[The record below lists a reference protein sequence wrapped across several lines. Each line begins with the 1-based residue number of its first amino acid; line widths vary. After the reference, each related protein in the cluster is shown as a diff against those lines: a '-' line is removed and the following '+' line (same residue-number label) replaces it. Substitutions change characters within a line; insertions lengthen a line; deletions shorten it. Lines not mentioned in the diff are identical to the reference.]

1 MKKLILSVAML
12 AAGAAAYAQKP
23 AAGNITTEIGLTNLL
38 GAPSNPSTLNLN
50 DATSGDPV
58 GMLRFRYFLSEGMAV
73 RANLAFGMA
82 TANEVIDDDGLLPVV
97 DKSEAT
103 VKGTTFGISLG
114 IEKHLEGTSK
124 LSPYLGAEFG
134 FLSQT
139 GSAEVTNYD
148 GTNFSKGTSTEITGG
163 GTTTLALNALIGA
176 DYYITERVY
185 FGAELGIG
193 LFASSNTADGERKV
207 TNSGTSVTTKVFGSS
222 ASGFGLAPNAMGVI
236 RLGIILF

>member
-1 MKKLILSVAML
+1 
-12 AAGAAAYAQKP
+12 
-23 AAGNITTEIGLTNLL
+23 
-38 GAPSNPSTLNLN
+38 
-50 DATSGDPV
+50 
-58 GMLRFRYFLSEGMAV
+58 MLRFRYFLNEGLAV
-73 RANLAFGMA
+73 RANLAFGMG
-82 TANEVIDDDGLLPVV
+82 TTNEVLDDDGLNPVV

-103 VKGTTFGISLG
+103 VKASTFGISLG

-139 GSAEVTNYD
+139 GSTEVTNYD
-148 GTNFSKGTSTEITGG
+148 GTNFSKGTSYELTGG
-163 GTTTLALNALIGA
+163 GTSSITLNALIGA

-193 LFASSNTADGERKV
+193 LFASSSTADGEAKITNTGVTV
-207 TNSGTSVTTKVFGSS
+207 TNKVFGSS
-222 ASGFGLAPNAMGVI
+222 SSGFGLAPNAMGVI